1 MIKTLTE
8 ILTSRLKLR
17 AMRDR
22 NMQLI
27 DQVISSNHRARM
39 LSKELLI
46 EKQRADEAEKQL
58 NDLKRKSQS
67 AEACHGIGLDISP
80 DPQNVAEHS
89 AHTKAFP

>member
-58 NDLKRKSQS
+58 NDLKRKI
-67 AEACHGIGLDISP
+67 AEALKGLSWDWP
-80 DPQNVAEHS
+80 
-89 AHTKAFP
+89 